1 MARPRFARRVCGA
14 PSLVRSYLWRRA
26 DYCALDFETTGLD
39 LAVDDIISYGAV
51 TVSGGRVRG
60 ASAVYALACPRRRP
74 SPAAVAVHTLRAV
87 DCADAPGERE
97 TAAALEQVLTG
108 KVLVAHAAWI
118 ETSFLTRYLA
128 LCGARPTALVVDTA
142 ALARAAGV
150 APVEADAEP
159 GLEWLS
165 HRLGLP
171 PYIPHHALGDAMT
184 TAVVFAA
191 LVGRLEARGPRL
203 TVGELVDLSQAHALA

>member
-1 MARPRFARRVCGA
+1 MRPRFARRVCGA
-14 PSLVRSYLWRRA
+14 PNLVRSYPWRQA
-26 DYCALDFETTGLD
+26 DYCALDFETTGLS

-51 TVSGGRVRG
+51 TVSDGRVRG

-74 SPAAVAVHTLRAV
+74 SPAAVAVHTLRAM

-97 TAAALEQVLTG
+97 TATAVEQVLSG
-108 KVLVAHAAWI
+108 KVLLAHAAWI
-118 ETSFLTRYLA
+118 ETAFLTRYLA

-150 APVEADAEP
+150 APANAAAEP

-171 PYIPHHALGDAMT
+171 PYTPHHALGDAMT

-191 LVGRLEARGPRL
+191 LVSRLEVGRPRL
-203 TVGELVDLSQAHALA
+203 TVGDLVDLSQAHSLA